1 VKSKEVSP
9 VDVTSTQTY
18 FLHSGSSGLAFPS
31 LPSVAFTSPLS
42 FVRHT
47 LHFLVVAVCYVLYLL
62 LCFLVYHS
70 ILPRSRPFSNYITAL
85 TRRLNHPIP
94 LLPLPSTR
102 LGSAWQSFAPDIVL
116 PLFSAVG
123 TMSAADVLAMPMGV
137 MADYVHATVGTT
149 HWRLSADTGAREVA
163 RRLLKPVVEQGS
175 DHVRLGTQVKALKV
189 AEGEGGVRVVLGG
202 EEIQVD
208 TVILATP
215 AGVTAKLLAGMLD
228 EGRDG
233 CPQRLIHELER
244 LDKARQALIRV
255 REAVRPHLSIRDAFI
270 PRVASCKA
278 RSCT

>member
-1 VKSKEVSP
+1 
-9 VDVTSTQTY
+9 
-18 FLHSGSSGLAFPS
+18 
-31 LPSVAFTSPLS
+31 
-42 FVRHT
+42 
-47 LHFLVVAVCYVLYLL
+47 
-62 LCFLVYHS
+62 
-70 ILPRSRPFSNYITAL
+70 
-85 TRRLNHPIP
+85 
-94 LLPLPSTR
+94 
-102 LGSAWQSFAPDIVL
+102 
-116 PLFSAVG
+116 
-123 TMSAADVLAMPMGV
+123 
-137 MADYVHATVGTT
+137 
-149 HWRLSADTGAREVA
+149 
-163 RRLLKPVVEQGS
+163 
-175 DHVRLGTQVKALKV
+175 VRLGTQVKALKV